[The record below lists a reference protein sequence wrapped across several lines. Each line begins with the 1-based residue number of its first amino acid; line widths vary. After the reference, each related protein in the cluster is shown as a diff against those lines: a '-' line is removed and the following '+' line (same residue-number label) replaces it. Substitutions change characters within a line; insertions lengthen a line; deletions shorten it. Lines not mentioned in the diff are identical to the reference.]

1 LSNRNLNKPFPPVS
15 EVLLKEL
22 NERFPEQ
29 TPDQAWDDREIWIRV
44 GQRKVVKFLNEQFAR
59 QNENILNREES

>member
-1 LSNRNLNKPFPPVS
+1 LIS
-15 EVLLKEL
+15 ESLIKEL
-22 NERFPEQ
+22 NVRFPEQ
-29 TPDQAWDDREIWIRV
+29 TPDPAWDDREIWIRV